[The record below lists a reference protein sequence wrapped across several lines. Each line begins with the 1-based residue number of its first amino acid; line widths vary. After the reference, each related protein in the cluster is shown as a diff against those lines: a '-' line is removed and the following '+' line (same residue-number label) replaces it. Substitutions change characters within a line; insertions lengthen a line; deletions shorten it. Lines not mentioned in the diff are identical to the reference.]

1 MIPSAAVNHS
11 EAAVMS
17 PATLKNPCLKITPA
31 PRKPMPV
38 MMPWIT
44 RLGFGAE
51 ILIDRDAEPGR
62 LIDRHVSSKPGRPSS
77 KPIRAPARSA
87 AQSRTYAVLW
97 GRELLIGDEE
107 ACPSKPSSAPLRCS
121 RPGLFIGRVPE
132 EERA

>member
-1 MIPSAAVNHS
+1 
-11 EAAVMS
+11 
-17 PATLKNPCLKITPA
+17 
-31 PRKPMPV
+31 MPV

-62 LIDRHVSSKPGRPSS
+62 LIDRHQHEHRQDRQAREFETRP
-77 KPIRAPARSA
+77 AFLETDQGAREKRRSEPDVCG
-87 AQSRTYAVLW
+87 AVGSGTSYRGW
-97 GRELLIGDEE
+97 E

-121 RPGLFIGRVPE
+121 RPGLSIGRVPE